1 MQALRVIQKV
11 SEDGYVHIK
20 IPRDMGEQ
28 IELIILP
35 LDSKENESMAYAQLQ
50 EKSGFVREVLGA
62 ESEDVWNDI

>member
-11 SEDGYVHIK
+11 SDDGYVHIK

-35 LDSKENESMAYAQLQ
+35 LSSKENESMAYAQLQ
-50 EKSGFVREVLGA
+50 EKSGFVRETLGS